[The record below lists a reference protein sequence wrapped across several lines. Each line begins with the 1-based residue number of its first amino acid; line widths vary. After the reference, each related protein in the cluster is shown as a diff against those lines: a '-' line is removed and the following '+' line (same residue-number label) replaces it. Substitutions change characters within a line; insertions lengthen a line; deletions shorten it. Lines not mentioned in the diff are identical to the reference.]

1 MGDGRLLREWA
12 AAGHLPAL
20 AALIDA
26 GSWAWLESTA
36 AQLHVSAWPSLY
48 TGVGPGEHGVYY
60 TFQPAP
66 GVQGYQRFHA
76 GLYGR
81 PTFWRLLD
89 AAGRRCV
96 VLDAPYTHPE
106 PGFSGAQLFDWGSWA
121 HYLPSQSTP
130 GNLLRELEGACG
142 KYPLGLEAHDLGL
155 RPLDPAD
162 TQARLIAAVRRK
174 TEATLWLMGRGD
186 FDLALTV
193 FGETHVAAH
202 YCWDPA
208 GHQDLLRGLYQ
219 ELDRALA
226 RLVAAAGPDTAVFV
240 VSGDAIGPNHA
251 GWHLLPDVL
260 ARLGYFASAETAQ
273 PDDDGPQVK
282 PRFDPV
288 RAVRDLLPKDFR
300 KNLAR
305 MLPTGLRD
313 KLAQR
318 VDTASFDWQRT
329 RAYCLP
335 TDLEGCIRINLRGRE
350 PEGQVEP
357 GAPYQE
363 ACRDLAAALAELTD
377 PDSGQRVVSEVLS
390 ADQAFPGERRGHL
403 PDLIVLWDPAR
414 PISALASDRIG
425 VVRGASPDPRPGTHT
440 GPGFVLMSGA
450 GIAAGRTIEDAHI
463 FDLAPTL
470 LHRLGVTAPDHMTGR
485 RLAETTPA

>member
-1 MGDGRLLREWA
+1 
-12 AAGHLPAL
+12 
-20 AALIDA
+20 
-26 GSWAWLESTA
+26 
-36 AQLHVSAWPSLY
+36 
-48 TGVGPGEHGVYY
+48 
-60 TFQPAP
+60 
-66 GVQGYQRFHA
+66 
-76 GLYGR
+76 
-81 PTFWRLLD
+81 
-89 AAGRRCV
+89 
-96 VLDAPYTHPE
+96 
-106 PGFSGAQLFDWGSWA
+106 
-121 HYLPSQSTP
+121 
-130 GNLLRELEGACG
+130 
-142 KYPLGLEAHDLGL
+142 
-155 RPLDPAD
+155 
-162 TQARLIAAVRRK
+162 
-174 TEATLWLMGRGD
+174 
-186 FDLALTV
+186 
-193 FGETHVAAH
+193 
-202 YCWDPA
+202 
-208 GHQDLLRGLYQ
+208 
-219 ELDRALA
+219 
-226 RLVAAAGPDTAVFV
+226 
-240 VSGDAIGPNHA
+240 
-251 GWHLLPDVL
+251 VL

-288 RAVRDLLPKDFR
+288 RAVRELLPKDFR

-390 ADQAFPGERRGHL
+390 VDQAFPGERRGHL

-414 PISALASDRIG
+414 PIGALASDRIG